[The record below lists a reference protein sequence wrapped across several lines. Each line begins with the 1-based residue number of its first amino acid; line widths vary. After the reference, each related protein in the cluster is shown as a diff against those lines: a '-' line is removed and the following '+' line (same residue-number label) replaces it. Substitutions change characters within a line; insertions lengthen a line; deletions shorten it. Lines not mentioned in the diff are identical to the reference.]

1 MQKDSIKFAFF
12 GTSEFSIIV
21 LDELKTRGFVPKL
34 IITAEDKS
42 KGRNLVMTPP
52 EARVWAEKNNIPF
65 VQLKTLRENE
75 SEKIIRSYLPDG
87 FDVFVVA
94 SYGKIIPVNV
104 LGIPKYK
111 TLNIH
116 PSLLPKL
123 RGSSPIQSAILR
135 ESETGVSIIRLDSE
149 IDHGP
154 ILSQK
159 KVVEW
164 STENVPYAEDLEK
177 MLAKEGA
184 LLLAETLPNWVLGK
198 VQEVEQDHSLATF
211 TEKIKKADAEL
222 NLRDPASTNLMR
234 VRAFHLWPGAYFFQ
248 NGKRIIVK
256 KAHIQKNELVLD
268 RVIPEG
274 KREMDY
280 ADYLKGMKSIQALH
294 QI

>member
-1 MQKDSIKFAFF
+1 M
-12 GTSEFSIIV
+12 
-21 LDELKTRGFVPKL
+21 
-34 IITAEDKS
+34 
-42 KGRNLVMTPP
+42 
-52 EARVWAEKNNIPF
+52 
-65 VQLKTLRENE
+65 
-75 SEKIIRSYLPDG
+75 
-87 FDVFVVA
+87 
-94 SYGKIIPVNV
+94 
-104 LGIPKYK
+104 
-111 TLNIH
+111 
-116 PSLLPKL
+116 PKL

-256 KAHIQKNELVLD
+256 QARIENGELIIERGV
-268 RVIPEG
+268 PEG
-274 KREMDY
+274 KKEVTYKDFV
-280 ADYLKGMKSIQALH
+280 KNI
-294 QI
+294 I